1 MDRRIR
7 LIGVAGACFLMLMAG
22 IPDLLAQQTK
32 RTITGVVKSDGQT
45 LPGVTVVEKGT
56 NNGTVTD
63 VEGAFSLP
71 INDGSTLVFS
81 FIGMKP
87 QEVAISGQ
95 THINVTMESDVT
107 QLNDVVVVGYGTVER
122 KDLTSSVSSINAK
135 QLADIPINNAGQA
148 LAGRLAGVQIVTSE
162 GTPNAQ
168 VQVRVRGGGSI
179 TQDNTPLYV
188 VDGIQVENALSVL
201 APQDIATIDVLK
213 DASAT
218 AIYGARGANGV
229 VIITTK
235 GGREQKMQVTYNGL
249 VGVRKLANKLNV
261 MNPYDF
267 VMYQYERSRGNASA
281 ENTFRNTYGNFNDL
295 ELYKQVPFVDWQE
308 ESFGRVAVQQTHNIS
323 VTGGS
328 AKTQYNVSLTA
339 NGEDGVQLNSD
350 FNRRLITTRLDHKFT
365 NWLKAGANFRYNNT
379 VVNGAGTSASGSS
392 STNRL
397 RQSIR
402 YRPLLFPGT
411 DTETYDPNYAQ
422 ETNSNS
428 LALVNPVLLASAEYQ
443 KDVSTVVNVN
453 GYIVVDPTP
462 YLSFRSS
469 LGYDITNRHV
479 NAFSDTITNNS
490 KQNGQG
496 LPVASIDSSRQ
507 TILNNSNVVTF
518 SLHKL
523 SEQFAKLQKLD
534 VLLGHEIYQTSFTT
548 HRNETHGFPRGTT
561 PDLAFSSMEK
571 YTPYTNPSY
580 PTQDVTSRLLSFF
593 GRAAYSY
600 NDKYM
605 VTLTM
610 RADGS
615 SKFSEGHKW
624 GYFPSTSFAWRL
636 SNEKFFQ
643 DIQSATRI
651 SDLKIRVSYGQS
663 GNNRI
668 NDFLYLQQFE
678 LYPPY
683 ELNGQPVL
691 GFGPKRDGGN
701 PALANSNLRW
711 ETTISR
717 NVGIDIGVLEGRAN
731 MSIDIYNNT
740 TQDLI
745 VNAPVPTS
753 SGYLNQL
760 QNVGSTTNRG
770 VEIQLNG
777 VPVQNRNFSWRANFN
792 ISFNNNNIDNLGRQ
806 NAFLFNSGWANNSP
820 FDYSV
825 AVGQPTGTIWGLK
838 TDGFY
843 QIDDFTYDATSKK
856 YTLKPGVANDQT
868 ITSIAP
874 APGVIKYKD
883 LNGDGVVNDN
893 DRTGLGS
900 ANPTF
905 FGGFNNQFTY
915 KNFDLSL
922 FINFQYGNK
931 VLNANK
937 LEFTSGYTT
946 NANLLSMMN
955 NRFRNVN
962 AEGQVVTDPDA
973 LRALNANATLWT
985 PLLSASSFYVNDWAV
1000 EDGSFIRI
1008 NNVTLGYNI
1017 SKEVLQKFKL
1027 TKFRIYATANNL
1039 AVFTNYSGYD
1049 PDVNTRRASPIT
1061 PGVDYSAYPR
1071 SRAYIVGVNVSF

>member
-1 MDRRIR
+1 MLRTTR
-7 LIGVAGACFLMLMAG
+7 VAGLMLLVILLAG
-22 IPDLLAQQTK
+22 TPDLMAQSKSTV
-32 RTITGVVKSDGQT
+32 TGVVKSEGQS

-56 NNGTVTD
+56 SNGTVTD
-63 VEGAFSLP
+63 VDGKFSLP
-71 INDGSTLVFS
+71 VSQGATLVFS
-81 FIGMKP
+81 FIGMKA
-87 QEVAISGQ
+87 QEVAVNGRSS
-95 THINVTMESDVT
+95 VDVVLEADVT
-107 QLNDVVVVGYGTVER
+107 TLNDVVVVGYGTVER
-122 KDLTSSVSSINAK
+122 KDLTSSVSSVSAK
-135 QLADIPINNAGQA
+135 QLQDIPLNNAGQA

-201 APQDIATIDVLK
+201 APQDIASIDVLK

-235 GGREQKMQVTYNGL
+235 GGREQKIQISYNGL
-249 VGVRKLANKLNV
+249 VGIRQLANKLDV

-267 VMYQYERSRGNASA
+267 VLYQYERSRGNSSA
-281 ENTFRNTYGNFNDL
+281 ENTFRNTYGNFSDL
-295 ELYKQVPFVDWQE
+295 DLYKQVPFVDWQDK
-308 ESFGRVAVQQTHNIS
+308 SFGRTAVMQTHNVS

-328 AKTQYNVSLTA
+328 AKTTFNVSLTA

-350 FNRRLITTRLDHKFT
+350 FNRKLITTRLEHKFT
-365 NWLKAGANFRYNNT
+365 NWLRAGANFRYNNT
-379 VVNGAGTSASGSS
+379 VVNGAGTSSTGSS

-397 RQSIR
+397 RQSVR

-411 DTETYDPNYAQ
+411 DTDTYDPNYAQ

-428 LALVNPVLLASAEYQ
+428 LSLVNPVLLATAEYQ
-443 KDVSTVVNVN
+443 RDVSTVVNIS
-453 GYIVVDPTP
+453 GYVALDPTP
-462 YLSFRSS
+462 YLSIRSS
-469 LGYDITNRHV
+469 LGYDVTNQHV

-496 LPVASIDSSRQ
+496 LPIASIDSTRR
-507 TILNNSNVVTF
+507 TILNNSNIVTF
-518 SLHKL
+518 ALHKL
-523 SEQFAKLQKLD
+523 KPNFAKLQKLD
-534 VLLGHEIYQTSFTT
+534 VMLGHEIYQTQLTT
-548 HRNETHGFPRGTT
+548 HRNETHGYARGTT
-561 PDLAFSSMEK
+561 PEQAFATMTSNF
-571 YTPYTNPSY
+571 TNPSY
-580 PTQDVTSRLLSFF
+580 PNQDVTSRLLSFF

-605 VTLTM
+605 VSLTM

-615 SKFSEGHKW
+615 SKFAEGHKW
-624 GYFPSTSFAWRL
+624 GYFPSSSFAWRM
-636 SNEKFFQ
+636 SNEKFFEG
-643 DIQSATRI
+643 IQAATHI
-651 SDLKIRVSYGQS
+651 SDFKVRLSYGQS

-683 ELNGQPVL
+683 ELNGQQVL
-691 GFGPKRDGGN
+691 GFGPKRDGGS
-701 PALANSNLRW
+701 PSLANANLKW

-717 NVGIDIGVLEGRAN
+717 NVGFDIGVLEGRFQV
-731 MSIDIYNNT
+731 SIDVYNNT
-740 TQDLI
+740 TRDLI

-770 VEIQLNG
+770 VEIQLNAT
-777 VPVQNRNFSWRANFN
+777 PVQNANFSWRANFN
-792 ISFNNNNIDNLGRQ
+792 ISFNHNNIDNLGRQ

-838 TDGFY
+838 TDGY
-843 QIDDFTYDATSKK
+843 YKVDDFDYNTSTQK
-856 YTLKPGVANDQT
+856 YTLKAGVPNDQG

-874 APGVIKYKD
+874 APGIIKYKD

-893 DRTGLGS
+893 DRTALGS
-900 ANPTF
+900 ANPLF
-905 FGGFNNQFTY
+905 FGGFNNQFQY
-915 KNFDLSL
+915 KNWDLSV
-922 FINFQYGNK
+922 FVNFQYGNK

-962 AEGQVVTDPDA
+962 SEGQVVTDPDA

-1008 NNVTLGYNI
+1008 NNITLGYTLP
-1017 SKEVLQKFKL
+1017 KTFLQKYKL
-1027 TKFRIYATANNL
+1027 TKMRFYATVNNL
-1039 AVFTNYSGYD
+1039 KVFTNYSGYD
-1049 PDVNTRRASPIT
+1049 PDVNTRRSTPIT

-1071 SRAYIVGVNVSF
+1071 SHAYIMGINVSF